1 MSKING
7 QTYDFGV
14 YLDGYNFLG
23 IASAKPP
30 LIKFLDK
37 EIEGTGTMGKIIAA
51 ALGQTDNLELEV
63 VFNSLC
69 AESFKLLDLNGK
81 LLEFKVAQ
89 TAFDTGTHALEQH
102 GVRMAVRGSCSEFGP
117 GEIKKQE
124 LMTTPFK
131 INCTYIEFWM
141 AGSDVSVY
149 KIDKLNGIFESFGK
163 QMITKLADM
172 F

>member
-23 IASAKPP
+23 IASVKLPD
-30 LIKFLDK
+30 IKFLDK
-37 EIEGTGTMGKIIAA
+37 EIEGTGIAGKVIAA
-51 ALGQTDNLELEV
+51 ALGQTDDLELEV
-63 VFNSLC
+63 TFNSLC
-69 AESFKLLDLNGK
+69 SDAFKLLDLNGK

-89 TAFDTGTHALEQH
+89 TGFDTSNHALEQH
-102 GVRMAVRGSCSEFGP
+102 GIRIATKGSCSGFTP

-131 INCTYIEFWM
+131 IKCTYIEFWM

-149 KIDKLNGIFESFGK
+149 KIDKFNSIFEVLGK
-163 QMITKLADM
+163 QVITKLADM